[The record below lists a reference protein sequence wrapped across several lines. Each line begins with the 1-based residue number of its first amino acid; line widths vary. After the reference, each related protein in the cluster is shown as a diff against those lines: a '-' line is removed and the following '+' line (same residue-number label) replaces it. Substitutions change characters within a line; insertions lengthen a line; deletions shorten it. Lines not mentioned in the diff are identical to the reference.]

1 MFIHWTLTDIAS
13 LATVTV
19 ALISVIYTIL
29 KGRDTKTVLA
39 GDASS
44 LKILKIKRCP
54 LDEKKWHEMKQ
65 GKKLFLFREIGLTV
79 IAIVILIGMAS
90 LLEETIMGNY
100 EPFTISS
107 GRVIAIF
114 AILLTYL
121 FLAIHMVYSFL
132 ITGRSPEDAR
142 FFVFQEADVLVEAEY
157 SYLLNRCREVLI
169 VMHAKHIDID
179 AKEHCLEAYLSQ
191 RVNAVAGRMKVQIE
205 PKEDNIYLLKVNF
218 CASSTALFLLLPLFP
233 KEEAKSRAINR
244 FIRQL
249 VGKPEMIQD
258 KK

>member
-1 MFIHWTLTDIAS
+1 MLIQWTDIAS
-13 LATVTV
+13 LTTATV
-19 ALISVIYTIL
+19 ALTSVIYTIL

-54 LDEKKWHEMKQ
+54 LDEKMWLEMKRR
-65 GKKLFLFREIGLTV
+65 KRKFLLWTGLAV
-79 IAIVILIGMAS
+79 ITIVIIISMAS
-90 LLEETIMGNY
+90 FLEETFTRNY
-100 EPFTISS
+100 QPFTISS

-157 SYLLNRCREVLI
+157 SYLLNRCREVLM
-169 VMHAKHIDID
+169 VMQAKHIDID

-205 PKEDNIYLLKVNF
+205 SKENNIYLLKVKF
-218 CASSTALFLLLPLFP
+218 CASSAAFFLPLSLFP
-233 KEEAKSRAINR
+233 KEEAESRAINR
-244 FIRQL
+244 FVRQL

>member
-13 LATVTV
+13 LATATV
-19 ALISVIYTIL
+19 ALVSVIYTIL
-29 KGRDTKTVLA
+29 KGQDHKTVLA

-54 LDEKKWHEMKQ
+54 LDEKMWLKMKRR
-65 GKKLFLFREIGLTV
+65 KIIFLLREISLTV

-205 PKEDNIYLLKVNF
+205 SKEDNIYLLRVNF
-218 CASSTALFLLLPLFP
+218 CASRAAKYLLLPFFP
-233 KEEAKSRAINR
+233 KEEESRAINR